1 MKSRT
6 LIPSLAFTYLA
17 AAISFG
23 VQFWLAKTLGAA
35 TFGTFTFGILI
46 ANVLEVLIL
55 FGSDRTLIRDLVQSD
70 KPLEV
75 FWLANKLKAIVASF
89 AIPLAALYLLTN
101 SEGWD
106 TTLLLTCML
115 GLTGCVKA
123 FTPSSWFD
131 FRGKLANQV
140 GIVLIEKI
148 LFAGLV
154 FASVFFLESTP
165 TMTTVTSAFCISV
178 IVGISLEWIRR
189 PHGPESISATKFKT
203 LTMQGMAIGN
213 LPIALAALGNLGM
226 THINQLTLKS
236 SLGPV
241 ALANFAIAFQVARI
255 SNLFFSQFG
264 RFFGPKIARVATVFE
279 SRPRFV
285 MQSLFKIAAIAFACS
300 LSLSVTLYFGG
311 WFLISNFLPPSYEPA
326 VTILIFLCAW
336 CAFFGPATVVNRFI
350 VSLHMKQ
357 IYFTCAT
364 VFGAI
369 SVALGYVLIPRFGGS
384 GAAIALLAGHMGST
398 LTQLVLVGRNASKF
412 GGVQIKS

>member
-23 VQFWLAKTLGAA
+23 LQFWLAKTLGAA

-46 ANVLEVLIL
+46 ANVLEVVIL

-75 FWLANKLKAIVASF
+75 FWLANKLKAIVACF

-101 SEGWD
+101 SEVWD
-106 TTLLLTCML
+106 VTLLLTCML

-131 FRGKLANQV
+131 FKGKLAKQV

-148 LFAGLV
+148 LFAGLIL
-154 FASVFFLESTP
+154 ASVFLLESKP
-165 TMTTVTSAFCISV
+165 NMTTVASAFCIAVV
-178 IVGISLEWIRR
+178 IGISLEWTCR
-189 PHGPESISATKFKT
+189 PLGTESPSTSKFKSM
-203 LTMQGMAIGN
+203 TMKGMALGN

-226 THINQLTLKS
+226 THINQLTLES

-264 RFFGPKIARVATVFE
+264 RFFGPKIARVATGFK

-285 MQSLFKIAAIAFACS
+285 MHSLFKIATIAFACS

-311 WFLISNFLPPSYEPA
+311 WFLIGNFLPPSYEPA
-326 VTILIFLCAW
+326 VTILVFLCAW

-350 VSLHMKQ
+350 VSLHMRQ
-357 IYFTCAT
+357 IYFSCAT
-364 VFGAI
+364 IFGAI
-369 SVALGYVLIPRFGGS
+369 SVALGYFLIPLFGGS

-398 LTQLVLVGRNASKF
+398 LTQLVLVEHTARKL
-412 GGVQIKS
+412 GGVQTKS